1 MGVSEFVD
9 LWTAMGLPQAQPIPT
24 QMVRKVRPFER
35 EDNSEEMEKR
45 IKKGRSQDRRSNLE
59 DRYLGTY
66 NSGTWFVRIPHKGKR
81 IVRSPFSSRD
91 EAAAVRDALEVEL
104 GICQNVEYNPV
115 STEIANEVNTE
126 CTS

>member
-81 IVRSPFSSRD
+81 IVRSPFRAGTRPQQFAMPWKWSWGF
-91 EAAAVRDALEVEL
+91 AKTW
-104 GICQNVEYNPV
+104 
-115 STEIANEVNTE
+115 STIQYPQKLPTR
-126 CTS
+126 